1 MARTDCTERLTT
13 GDRILRTDR
22 IACVDLPALPL
33 QLLLRDRPA
42 WRGLPAAVV
51 EEDHPQALL
60 LWVNEPA
67 RRLGVL
73 PGLRYAA
80 ALAVC
85 RDLQAA
91 PVPAERIAA
100 AGESLHRHL
109 LRHSPRVEP
118 ARHEPG
124 VFWLDAGGLERVSG
138 TPTHWAQ
145 RLWSGLHRA
154 GFSVGVVVGWSRFG
168 SYCLARVHRQAVVVP
183 SPAREAA
190 ACRGVPLAR
199 LELDPRLRDD
209 LLRLGLDTV
218 GDLVAL
224 PPAGLAARFGPETR
238 RLVEL
243 ARGLRFDPLQ
253 PVLPPEPVRAAEVFD
268 EAAETDAWRLLFVVK
283 RLLHP
288 LLGRLADQGQAVALL
303 HLDLFLDDRTHT
315 ACRQTLRPA
324 APTLDAVL
332 LMELVRL
339 RLEAVD
345 LSTGATHAAVELE
358 PADAPPGVLELFRRQ
373 PRRDLAAALRAVAR
387 VRAEL
392 GDAAVV
398 RAELAPGHLPEQ
410 AWRWQPV
417 TELAAPRPARL
428 PAGETPLVRRVLAR
442 PRPLLAGPADLV
454 RTGPEQLV
462 RAAAGPGGPAVE
474 RDEVRSHGPHLVST
488 GWWCG
493 EERRAY
499 HFVEAGEGAILW
511 VYFSGG
517 RWYLQGRVE

>member
-1 MARTDCTERLTT
+1 MARTDCTERLVTA
-13 GDRILRTDR
+13 DRIARTDR
-22 IACVDLPALPL
+22 VACVDLPALPL
-33 QLLLRDRPA
+33 QLLLRDHPA

-51 EEDHPQALL
+51 VEDHPQALL
-60 LWVNEPA
+60 LWVNEAA

-73 PGLRYAA
+73 PGQRYSA
-80 ALAVC
+80 ALSVC

-91 PVPAERIAA
+91 PVPAARIAA
-100 AGESLHRHL
+100 AVEALHRHL

-118 ARHEPG
+118 ARHDPG

-138 TPTHWAQ
+138 TPSQWAE
-145 RLWSGLHRA
+145 RLWTGLRRA
-154 GFSVGVVVGWSRFG
+154 GFVAGVVVGWSRFG

-183 SPAREAA
+183 SPARETA

-199 LELDPRLRDD
+199 LELDPRRRDD
-209 LLRLGLDTV
+209 LIRLGLETV
-218 GDLVAL
+218 GDLMAL
-224 PPAGLAARFGPETR
+224 PTAGLAARFGRETVQ
-238 RLVEL
+238 LVEL

-253 PVLPPEPVRAAEVFD
+253 PVLPPEPVRAEEVFA
-268 EAAETDAWRLLFVVK
+268 EAAESDAWRLLFVVK

-288 LLGRLADQGQAVALL
+288 LLERLAARGQAVALL
-303 HLDLFLDDRTHT
+303 HLDLVLDDRTHT
-315 ACRQTLRPA
+315 RRRESLRPA
-324 APTLDAVL
+324 EPTLDAVL

-345 LSTGATHAAVELE
+345 LSAGAERAALELE
-358 PADAPPGVLELFRRQ
+358 PADAPPGILELFRRQ
-373 PRRDLAAALRAVAR
+373 PRRDPAAALRAVAR

-417 TELAAPRPARL
+417 TALATPQPTRL
-428 PAGETPLVRRVLAR
+428 PPGEVPLVRRVLVH
-442 PRPLLAGPADLV
+442 PRPLLSGPADLV
-454 RTGPEQLV
+454 RTGPEQLL
-462 RAAAGPGGPAVE
+462 RAAAGPGGSMVA
-474 RDEVRSHGPHLVST
+474 RDQVRSHGPHLVST
-488 GWWCG
+488 GWWAG

-499 HFVEAGEGAILW
+499 HFVEDREGAILW
-511 VYFSGG
+511 VYFAGG